1 MLRLC
6 EIFFLSFF
14 IFLSSQTEL
23 ASADSYW
30 QRPIS
35 PQQSL
40 HPDNCK
46 NCHKAQ
52 YDTWKGSLHS
62 KAMSPG
68 LMGQLNPDKKP
79 EFAASCYFC
88 HAPLSEQAE
97 YRIQKPEV
105 RTQKNLSF
113 DNKLKLSGVSC
124 SVCHLR
130 EGKVYGPPT
139 PHPSLSPEGRGLGR
153 GGKSEI
159 TGRADVPPVSENQGG
174 HNGFIEKDFFEK
186 AEFCAACHQMDEGYE
201 LNGKV
206 LTNTYREWKES
217 EYSRNNITCQKCHMP
232 DRQHLFRG
240 IHDPDMVRKGVGF
253 EIAAKEIRKNSIKVS
268 FIITNIGVGHY
279 FPTYTT
285 PLIII
290 KGFIIDGKGKM
301 IKDTIKESY
310 IGRKVSLDLEQE
322 HFDTRIPPK
331 GAFNFEYKNILNKG
345 ADRFIIEVKVSPDR
359 FYNEFYKS
367 VLKDRRAYNKGLIK
381 EALKATEKSVYT
393 LYRKEIDLKK
403 R

>member
-6 EIFFLSFF
+6 EILFLFLF
-14 IFLSSQTEL
+14 IFLTPLISL

-40 HPDNCK
+40 HPENCGS
-46 NCHKAQ
+46 CHKAQ
-52 YDTWKGSLHS
+52 YDVWKDSLHS

-68 LMGQLNPDKKP
+68 LMGQLKPDHDP

-88 HAPLSEQAE
+88 HAPLTEQSEVKAGARGKGQGAGE
-97 YRIQKPEV
+97 YI
-105 RTQKNLSF
+105 KNPSF

-124 SVCHLR
+124 SACHLR
-130 EGKVYGPPT
+130 EGKVYGPPARA
-139 PHPSLSPEGRGLGR
+139 GVRGQGS
-153 GGKSEI
+153 GVKGKK
-159 TGRADVPPVSENQGG
+159 P

-206 LTNTYREWKES
+206 LTNTFKEWKES
-217 EYSRNNITCQKCHMP
+217 EYGKNNITCQKCHMP

-240 IHDPDMVRKGVGF
+240 IHDPDMVKKGVSF
-253 EIAAKEIRKNSIKVS
+253 EISAKEIRKDSIKVS
-268 FIITNIGVGHY
+268 LIIRNSGVGHY

-290 KGFIIDGKGKM
+290 KGFLVNSKGAIIKEAV
-301 IKDTIKESY
+301 KESY
-310 IGRKVSLDLEQE
+310 IGRKISLDLTKEM
-322 HFDTRIPPK
+322 FDTRIPPK
-331 GAFNFEYKNILNKG
+331 GVFNFEYENILHKD
-345 ADRFIIEVKVSPDR
+345 ADRFIIEVRVYPDK
-359 FYNEFYKS
+359 FYNEFYKA
-367 VLKDRRAYNKGLIK
+367 VLKEGSAYNKELIK
-381 EALKATEKSVYT
+381 EALKLTEKSAYT
-393 LYRKEIDLKK
+393 LYKKEISLKE
-403 R
+403 RRG

>member
-6 EIFFLSFF
+6 EILFLSLF
-14 IFLSSQTEL
+14 IFLSPQIGS

-30 QRPIS
+30 QRLIF

-40 HPDNCK
+40 HPENCK
-46 NCHKAQ
+46 TCHKAQ
-52 YDTWKGSLHS
+52 YDAWNGSLHS

-68 LMGQLNPDKKP
+68 LMGQLNPDKDP

-88 HAPLSEQAE
+88 HAPLSEQSEVKAVSRGKGEGSSE
-97 YRIQKPEV
+97 YI
-105 RTQKNLSF
+105 KNPSF

-124 SVCHLR
+124 SACHLR
-130 EGKVYGPPT
+130 EGRIYGPAERVKAQG
-139 PHPSLSPEGRGLGR
+139 SELKDSKSAIRGPQ
-153 GGKSEI
+153 SEI
-159 TGRADVPPVSENQGG
+159 A

-186 AEFCAACHQMDEGYE
+186 AEFCAACHQMDKGYE

-217 EYSRNNITCQKCHMP
+217 EYSRNNITCQICHMP

-240 IHDPDMVRKGVGF
+240 IHDPEMVRKGVGF
-253 EIAAKEIRKNSIKVS
+253 EIAAKEIRKDSIRVS
-268 FIITNIGVGHY
+268 FNITNSGVGHY

-285 PLIII
+285 PLIIV
-290 KGFIIDGKGKM
+290 KGFIINGKGKM

-322 HFDTRIPPK
+322 YFDTRIPPK
-331 GAFNFEYKNILNKG
+331 GSFNFEYKNILNKD
-345 ADRFIIEVKVSPDR
+345 ADRFIIEVKVYPDR
-359 FYNEFYKS
+359 FYNEFFKS
-367 VLKDRRAYNKGLIK
+367 VLKDSSAYNKGLIK